1 MPMSMTVPA
10 TARRVTSALRL
21 LSAALAGAV
30 CAGCAAAPGD
40 PAPMPAT
47 ATVDA
52 APSVAASGSV
62 VRARPEIY
70 APFTLTAD
78 LTALTP
84 DERRML
90 ALFMDAAV
98 IMDGL
103 FWQQA
108 YGDRDRLL
116 ANLGDPV
123 LRRFAEI
130 NYGPWDRLDDNKP
143 FVPGVGPKPQ
153 GAAFYP
159 PDMSREEFERA
170 ELPDKTRLYTFIT
183 RDPGGALAVVPYRVR
198 FATELRRA
206 AALVKEA
213 AALSPDPG
221 LRRYLELRA
230 DALVSD
236 DYRASDMAWLDM
248 KGNRIDL
255 VIGPIETYE
264 DRLFGYK
271 AAYEAYVLVKDM
283 DWSRRLARYAAML
296 PGLQRGLPVPDA
308 YKAEAAGA
316 DSDLN
321 AYDVVYYAGD
331 CNSGSKTIAINLP
344 NDEQVQLAKGTRRLQ
359 LKNAMRAKFEKILVP
374 IADELIVPDQRR
386 HVTFD
391 AFFADTMFH
400 EVAHGLGIK
409 NTINGRGT
417 VREALKDHAGALE
430 EGKADVLGLYMIT
443 KLHERGELKGA
454 LEDYYV
460 TFLAGIFRSVRF
472 GAASAHGQA
481 NMVRF
486 NYFAEHGAFA
496 RDAATDRYR
505 VDMAKMRQAVDGLSG
520 LILRL
525 QGDGDY
531 AGVAELAKQRGVIG
545 PQLRADLDRLAAR
558 SIPVDVVFEQGKAV
572 LGLGTAASAR

>member
-1 MPMSMTVPA
+1 M
-10 TARRVTSALRL
+10 AR
-21 LSAALAGAV
+21 
-30 CAGCAAAPGD
+30 
-40 PAPMPAT
+40 
-47 ATVDA
+47 
-52 APSVAASGSV
+52 
-62 VRARPEIY
+62 VRSQ
-70 APFTLTAD
+70 L
-78 LTALTP
+78 
-84 DERRML
+84 
-90 ALFMDAAV
+90 
-98 IMDGL
+98 
-103 FWQQA
+103 
-108 YGDRDRLL
+108 
-116 ANLGDPV
+116 
-123 LRRFAEI
+123 
-130 NYGPWDRLDDNKP
+130 
-143 FVPGVGPKPQ
+143 
-153 GAAFYP
+153 
-159 PDMSREEFERA
+159 
-170 ELPDKTRLYTFIT
+170 
-183 RDPGGALAVVPYRVR
+183 VPYRVR

-206 AALVKEA
+206 AALLEEA

-221 LRRYLELRA
+221 LRSYLELRA
-230 DALVSD
+230 DALASD

-248 KGNRIDL
+248 KDNRIDL

-296 PGLQRGLPVPDA
+296 PELQRGLPVPDA

-374 IADELIVPDQRR
+374 IADELIAQEQRR

-443 KLHERGELKGA
+443 KLHERGELTGT
-454 LEDYYV
+454 LQDYYV

-496 RDAATDRYR
+496 RDAATGRYR

-531 AGVAELAKQRGVIG
+531 AGVAELARQRGVIG